1 MIKKSIAVVLIIS
14 IVMSISSIAPF
25 SVSAVE
31 INSSVS
37 ETANSSELPPNKE
50 HANEFE
56 ANIEFVS
63 EEEQETSMD
72 EIKAEETEPPIK
84 TVKKKIDLEPV
95 GDGTFTVN
103 GFTYDVANRQAT
115 ITAYNNNSVSEIT
128 IPNKLGGY
136 LVTAIGDSVFKNFN
150 NLTTV
155 TIPNSV
161 ITIGAECFENT
172 PWYNNQT
179 DGLVYAGRTAYKF
192 KGSMSSNT
200 VIALKDNTVSVSPYA
215 FQNCANLKQVV
226 FNDGIE
232 VIGDY
237 AFDNCTILEEASLPD
252 SVTTIGA
259 CAFKGDVSLWDL
271 KFSANLTTI
280 GDYAF
285 QDCTALFNVTVPK
298 GVTSAHYAF
307 YGCENIETMVFE
319 EGTKAIPEYIAYNCR
334 YLTDISIPD
343 GVTAIGKEA
352 FSSCANLAEITLP
365 KSLTTV
371 DGYTSWNTAYGPF
384 TYCQNLKKII
394 FEDGIITIPNYI
406 AANCTGLEEV
416 VIPDSVTCIEAYAFC
431 GDSSL
436 NNVRLPKYLTKLYN
450 DAFGRCSTLTEI
462 TIPKTLTEVNYAP
475 FSECTSLKKM
485 TFENG
490 ATVIPTYIAY
500 TCTALE
506 TVIIPD
512 SVTDIGDNAFSGD
525 TGLCRLTL
533 PKNLTAL
540 GRDVFQ
546 NTGLTEITIPKTLTT
561 VDGYTSWNTAYG
573 PFTYCQNLKK
583 IIFEDGIITIPN
595 YIAANCTG
603 LEEVVIPDSVTCI
616 EAYAFCGDSSL
627 NNVRLPKY
635 LTKLYNDAFGRCSTL
650 TEITIPKT
658 LTEVNYAPFSECTS
672 LKKMTFE
679 NGATVIPTYI
689 AYTCTALETV
699 IIPDSVTDIGDNAFS
714 GDTGLCRLTLPKN
727 LTALG
732 RDVFQNTGL
741 TEITIPKTLTTVDG
755 YTSWNTAYGPFT
767 YCHNLKKMIF
777 EDGIITIPNY
787 IAATCTGLEEVVI
800 PDSVTCIEE
809 YAFYGCNCLKSIFL
823 SENIDAVEY
832 TALDN
837 CPNLIIYCDKY
848 SKVVIEL
855 IDRNTDVITYNET
868 RSIPSAVIDDG
879 KSYYE
884 ARNTTGTSFVCN
896 YSIKTSLFSAISN
909 PYVKIKIPM
918 GAEISEQS
926 LYVDGVLCTDYE
938 DNNDYITIPVK
949 VRQGKVA
956 FNLSFTGESK
966 VVTYATLNYDWNG
979 SSNYDII
986 DIINNDIPVIAVY
999 SDEIT
1004 SSETVHVTG
1013 MAPVSTEVRLA
1024 VDNTNISTVHSNK
1037 AGFFSTDIRIPSP
1050 ENDKVYSIS
1059 ASAEYFGKTIKNE
1072 TKIKYRENAPE
1083 LISFTMDYKDIT
1095 YDLMSGNNYSISFV
1109 PSDSYPFHFSVKF
1122 ANYESVGSVCIT
1134 STRNQNRKS
1143 VDAKWDEKTK
1153 SFVFD
1158 GFFDESNYS
1167 YVPGKISV
1175 VFYLKNE
1182 YLTDNTEL
1190 LESIRENTRVTE
1202 IVNTDNKYEASLDF
1216 GNGQTWTYTHQTSLS
1231 VEQLCKELGVDYSPE
1246 TSSKDESVGASEFIT
1261 DSDYVFD
1268 IIKEFEKDVSKDV
1281 IVQGSTET
1289 DGFAAL
1295 INDHEDESF
1304 IYICEN
1310 ASRKAFEKTTVKYGG
1325 GLFLSEAF
1333 NGLSFSDGKTIAGSV
1348 YGIGKA
1354 IVTYRDKV
1362 YDIES
1367 VVNNIQASN
1376 LPQSEKDRRM
1386 KDVNAVGWGY
1396 TGLAA
1401 LSIAGT
1407 VATAAATVALGPF
1420 GGLVAGFAISVFTS
1434 IIENN
1439 LDSTLDGYNVPS
1451 DSNMNFLVDPSG
1463 YVYAAVTTNRIP
1475 GAKVTTYWI
1484 PYDDEDDSFW
1494 DNPDESKSQ
1503 VWLADEYS
1511 QVNPLFT
1518 DANGDYAW
1526 DVPEGWWQVVVEK
1539 DGYETYTSE
1548 WLPVPP
1554 PQTEVNINL
1563 LSKAIP
1569 QITNAT
1575 VDGST
1580 ITLVFSEYMNPETL
1594 DGIIVNDDKGH
1605 DIPFALTYS
1614 NNETNIDGTVYAKE
1628 YYLEISESSI
1638 LPTDYYTVNIEHAK
1652 SYSNVDYMGELKI
1665 NAVQYQIGDT
1675 DLDGNITISDVTE
1688 IQKYLAESII
1698 LTNVQLSLAD
1708 TNGDGVVDI
1717 NDATHLQKY
1726 LAEFEGIVLGKQNA

>member
-365 KSLTTV
+365 KS
-371 DGYTSWNTAYGPF
+371 
-384 TYCQNLKKII
+384 
-394 FEDGIITIPNYI
+394 
-406 AANCTGLEEV
+406 
-416 VIPDSVTCIEAYAFC
+416 
-431 GDSSL
+431 
-436 NNVRLPKYLTKLYN
+436 
-450 DAFGRCSTLTEI
+450 
-462 TIPKTLTEVNYAP
+462 
-475 FSECTSLKKM
+475 
-485 TFENG
+485 
-490 ATVIPTYIAY
+490 
-500 TCTALE
+500 
-506 TVIIPD
+506 
-512 SVTDIGDNAFSGD
+512 
-525 TGLCRLTL
+525 
-533 PKNLTAL
+533 
-540 GRDVFQ
+540 
-546 NTGLTEITIPKTLTT
+546 LTT